1 MYQLIKSVGIKVSL
15 PIIVRVDNIGAIF
28 MSKNITTAGRTK
40 HVDVR
45 FKYVNEYVEEGIVK
59 IIFVRSNE
67 NDSDIFTKNLGG
79 DLYAKHSRKMV
90 KWADQ
95 V

>member
-1 MYQLIKSVGIKVSL
+1 
-15 PIIVRVDNIGAIF
+15 
-28 MSKNITTAGRTK
+28 MSKNITTTKRTK

-45 FKYVNEYVEEGIVK
+45 FKYVNEYVKEGIVQ
-59 IIFVRSNE
+59 IIFVRSNK
-67 NDSDIFTKNLGG
+67 NDSDIFTKNLGT
-79 DLYAKHSRKMV
+79 DLCGKHSRKIV

>member
-1 MYQLIKSVGIKVSL
+1 
-15 PIIVRVDNIGAIF
+15 
-28 MSKNITTAGRTK
+28 MSKNITTAGCTK

-67 NDSDIFTKNLGG
+67 SNSDIFTKNLGG

-95 V
+95 VQLCLIIKMGLLKLCLGETLTILMKEH